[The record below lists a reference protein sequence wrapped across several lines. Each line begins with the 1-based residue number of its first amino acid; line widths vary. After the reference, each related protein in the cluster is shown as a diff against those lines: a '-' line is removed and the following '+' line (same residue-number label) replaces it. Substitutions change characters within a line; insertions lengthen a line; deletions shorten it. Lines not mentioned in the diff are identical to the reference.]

1 MPDRLTK
8 FFREA
13 ILDAGEDEDRA
24 YLKRLSKDELLQS
37 PRNESPISLSGG
49 SMPSPPPESGMPTIT
64 GMTGRVG
71 ATTKTEYGNIGIGG
85 TGISLETPYGQK
97 INKYA
102 GTDLSYEKDGFRMGV
117 NKGTGGRAKPNL
129 TVGYSGTFK
138 KGGTVRSTASKR
150 ADGIAVKGHTK
161 GKCL

>member
-37 PRNESPISLSGG
+37 PRNESLISLSGG
-49 SMPSPPPESGMPTIT
+49 SMQAPPPESGMSAPK
-64 GMTGRVG
+64 GMVGRLGLKKKLEDG
-71 ATTKTEYGNIGIGG
+71 AIDFGG
-85 TGISLETPYGQK
+85 TGISIDTPQGK
-97 INKYA
+97 INKLTA
-102 GTDLSYEKDGFRMGV
+102 ADINYEKDGFRAGV
-117 NKGTGGRAKPNL
+117 TKPIGGRGAPRFQ
-129 TVGYSGTFK
+129 VGYSGSFK

-150 ADGIAVKGHTK
+150 ADGCAVKGHTK